1 MVAFGNLP
9 AENPVMSSTAT
20 PDAPARER
28 IACVRAFNRL
38 YTRRVGALD
47 EHLLASGFTLPQS
60 RLLWEL
66 AHRDGGVTAAEL
78 ARELALD
85 PGYLSR
91 LLRGLRE
98 RGLVRTRRASG
109 DARRVL
115 LSLSAAGQRAFAP
128 LDRRS
133 QADAAALLH
142 ALPEPEQQRLVG
154 AMATLGRL
162 LAPEA
167 APASVRLRPPA
178 PGDIGWLVA
187 RHGQLYAE
195 EYGWDMRFEALVA
208 RIAADLVERFDPAR
222 EACWVAEQGG
232 RNVGCVAL
240 VKWRDEK
247 SGAVEPGTAQLR
259 LLLVEPSAR
268 GQGLGQRLVDECTR
282 FAKEHGYRRIRL
294 WTNSLLV
301 SARRLYEAAGY
312 RKTAS
317 APHQSFGHRLVGET
331 WELAL

>member
-1 MVAFGNLP
+1 MASSVHLQTPVDERVAR
-9 AENPVMSSTAT
+9 V
-20 PDAPARER
+20 RE
-28 IACVRAFNRL
+28 FNRL

-66 AHRDGGVTAAEL
+66 AHREGGVTAAEL

-98 RGLVRTRRASG
+98 RGLLRTRRANG
-109 DARRVL
+109 DARRQL
-115 LSLSAAGQRAFAP
+115 LTLTAAGQRAFAP

-133 QADAAALLH
+133 QADAAALLQ

-154 AMATLGRL
+154 AMDTLGRL
-162 LAPEA
+162 LAPKPGRADEIRLR
-167 APASVRLRPPA
+167 APAA
-178 PGDIGWLVA
+178 GDLGWIVA
-187 RHGQLYAE
+187 RHGALYAE

-222 EACWVAEQGG
+222 EVCWIAEQGG
-232 RNVGCVAL
+232 RPVGCIVL
-240 VKWRDEK
+240 VKCRDEA
-247 SGAVEPGTAQLR
+247 SGTVLHGVAQLR
-259 LLLVEPSAR
+259 LLLVEPSVR
-268 GQGLGQRLVDECTR
+268 GQGLGRRLVEECTR
-282 FAKEHGYRRIRL
+282 FARAQGYRRIRL
-294 WTNSLLV
+294 WTNSVLA

-312 RKTAS
+312 RRVES
-317 APHQSFGHRLVGET
+317 APHHSFGQRLVGET

>member
-1 MVAFGNLP
+1 MP
-9 AENPVMSSTAT
+9 AAAAPTA
-20 PDAPARER
+20 PRAPADER

-66 AHRDGGVTAAEL
+66 AHREGGVSAAEL
-78 ARELALD
+78 ARDLALD

-98 RGLVRTRRASG
+98 RGLLRSRRAAG

-115 LSLSAAGQRAFAP
+115 LTLSAAGQRAFAP

-133 QADAAALLH
+133 QAEAAALLQ
-142 ALPEPEQQRLVG
+142 ALPEPEQDRLVG

-162 LAPEA
+162 LSPA
-167 APASVRLRPPA
+167 ATPGQARLRPPG
-178 PGDIGWLVA
+178 PGDLGWIVA
-187 RHGQLYAE
+187 RHGALYAR

-222 EACWVAEQGG
+222 ESCWIAEQDGH
-232 RNVGCVAL
+232 NVGCVVL
-240 VKWRDEK
+240 VRCREEC
-247 SGAVEPGTAQLR
+247 SGVVVPGTAQLR
-259 LLLVEPSAR
+259 LLLVEPASR
-268 GQGLGQRLVDECTR
+268 GQGLGARLVDECTR
-282 FAKEHGYRRIRL
+282 FARAHGYRRIRL
-294 WTNSLLV
+294 WTNTVLGA
-301 SARRLYEAAGY
+301 ARHLYEAAGY
-312 RKTAS
+312 RRIAS
-317 APHQSFGHRLVGET
+317 EPHQSFGHRLVGET